1 MTFCCGA
8 LLVGAC
14 GGASGLGDGQTEEDA
29 DDEARSSRA
38 HRRPGT
44 SMAGGGGR
52 CLARL
57 SGCLGGLSPGLGGDL
72 DCLGR
77 FQRMHT
83 LDEVLIIFWHRHGPL
98 SLQPELF
105 DRRFRVMAARN
116 TVRGTVC
123 CVPRESRRPARDAGI
138 GELEIVIDSPEQ
150 YPYRFI
156 HQQVS
161 TIKQALPYGDCG
173 VAAKTTSP
181 GGLRRPRPPAPR
193 SSP

>member
-1 MTFCCGA
+1 
-8 LLVGAC
+8 
-14 GGASGLGDGQTEEDA
+14 
-29 DDEARSSRA
+29 
-38 HRRPGT
+38 
-44 SMAGGGGR
+44 
-52 CLARL
+52 
-57 SGCLGGLSPGLGGDL
+57 
-72 DCLGR
+72 
-77 FQRMHT
+77 MHT

>member
-1 MTFCCGA
+1 
-8 LLVGAC
+8 
-14 GGASGLGDGQTEEDA
+14 
-29 DDEARSSRA
+29 
-38 HRRPGT
+38 
-44 SMAGGGGR
+44 MAGGGGR

-57 SGCLGGLSPGLGGDL
+57 SGCLGGLGPGLGGNL
-72 DCLGR
+72 NCLGR

-105 DRRFRVMAARN
+105 DRRFRVMAAGN

-123 CVPRESRRPARDAGI
+123 CVPRESHQPARDAGI
-138 GELEIVIDSPEQ
+138 GELEIVVDSHEQ
-150 YPYRFI
+150 YPDRFI

-173 VAAKTTSP
+173 VRIDGSLVASVQRKP
-181 GGLRRPRPPAPR
+181 
-193 SSP
+193 SSTWWRA